1 MTLVA
6 PTEFNMTLEYQSYDL
21 ELKDISQV
29 DRENYA
35 FEGFASTFGN
45 TDKVQDIVEK
55 GAFAES
61 IAALTPTILFM
72 HDPEQPVGM
81 PTELEETD
89 EGLYI
94 KGKMPRDDA
103 LVRDRIVPQ
112 MKIGSIA
119 KMSIGFRIA
128 EGGFF
133 MDDAGVR
140 HITKADLREIS
151 LVTTNFEAND
161 MADIVS
167 IKSKVGEINSDK
179 LKSLTS
185 RELEKCLRDS
195 GLFSK
200 SAAVTVASH
209 HQRDSDDVTKDEE
222 AEDFGYLI
230 DAVRTANL
238 NIKLSE
244 ARKGK

>member
-1 MTLVA
+1 M
-6 PTEFNMTLEYQSYDL
+6 ELEYQSYDL

-29 DRENYA
+29 DRANYS

-55 GAFAES
+55 GAFLES
-61 IAALTPTILFM
+61 IESLTPTILFM

-81 PTELEETD
+81 PTELRETD

-94 KGKMPRDDA
+94 KAKMPRDDA

-128 EGGFF
+128 EEGSYIDELGI
-133 MDDAGVR
+133 R

-151 LVTTNFEAND
+151 LVTTNFEANGL
-161 MADIVS
+161 ADIMS
-167 IKSKVGEINSDK
+167 IKSKVGEISSDK
-179 LKSLTS
+179 LKAMTA

-200 SAAVTVASH
+200 SAAVTVASY
-209 HQRDSDDVTKDEE
+209 HQRDSEDVTKNDDTDE
-222 AEDFGYLI
+222 FGYLI
-230 DAVRTANL
+230 DMVRTLNL
-238 NIKLSE
+238 NTKLSD
-244 ARKGK
+244 AKKGN